1 MIREESITEEA
12 KGATASRGFT
22 LVEVLVALV
31 LTGMVAAVA
40 GFFMSAF
47 MNSYIATRTGSE
59 GALKAE
65 MALDRIRT
73 ELKEISTVHAFNADT
88 SIQYTTRV
96 EQAGTQVYPNQR
108 TLRYASPYI
117 YIDYGGN
124 SRVLLNN
131 VEAFALR
138 IPGAQGGAL
147 SCHRDI
153 DNVTGEE
160 VACVDISITI
170 TGLPAFSTRIFPRR
184 LVAAPAGL

>member
-1 MIREESITEEA
+1 MIRDESITEE
-12 KGATASRGFT
+12 GNVTAGTRGFT
-22 LVEVLVALV
+22 LVEVVVALV

-47 MNSYIATRTGSE
+47 MNSYISTRTGSE

-65 MALDRIRT
+65 MALDRIRM
-73 ELKEISTVHAFNADT
+73 ELKEMSAVHAFNADT

-96 EQAGTQVYPNQR
+96 EQAGAQVYTNQR
-108 TLRYASPYI
+108 TLRFASPYL
-117 YIDYGGN
+117 YLDYGAN
-124 SRVLLNN
+124 SRVLLDN

-153 DNVTGEE
+153 DNVSGEE